1 MMMIF
6 LSLLFINSTMAN
18 EGNWK
23 LIGKTTDCREEI
35 AIEAREG
42 NHNVRA
48 YLNGKRI
55 ILFPVGNH
63 VFMSNSPMNLVF
75 DSYNRKS
82 ERQNSKRLI
91 YTHQSTSG
99 RHSGVIEIRDGQEK
113 YTCIVH
119 ASTSRP

>member
-1 MMMIF
+1 MKIIF
-6 LSLLFINSTMAN
+6 LILFINSAMAN

-23 LIGKTTDCREEI
+23 LIGKTSDCREEI
-35 AIEAREG
+35 VIEAKEG

-48 YLNGKRI
+48 YLNGERI

-63 VFMSNSPMNLVF
+63 VFMSRSPMNLVF

-82 ERQNSKRLI
+82 EKQNSKRLI
-91 YTHQSTSG
+91 YTHHSTSG

-113 YTCIVH
+113 HTCIVH